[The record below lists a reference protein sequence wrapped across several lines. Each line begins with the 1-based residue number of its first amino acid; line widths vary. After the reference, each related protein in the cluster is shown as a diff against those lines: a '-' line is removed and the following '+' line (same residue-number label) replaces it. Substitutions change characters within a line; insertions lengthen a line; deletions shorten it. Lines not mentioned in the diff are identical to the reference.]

1 MVTAALAVKRPTK
14 IRAVEPLS
22 ESALSQRSSA
32 RSLCHVR
39 SVDDA
44 SIGRCLPQLFLFVQ
58 MMISDSLESD
68 GMDCV
73 PAAFQSTSRINDDE
87 IKSLIKISRLS
98 SGKNRFGK
106 VYKFLD
112 TKKMIEIA
120 ATRIKLDEFDPWS
133 HSHNDKVSKFL
144 DELDVF
150 HTLRHERIARFF
162 GSYVDNVKNKLT
174 LFREYLPNGSVLD
187 RVKLGPLDECTALK
201 FFRQTAEALHFLH
214 SQTPTIVHRNV
225 RASNLLLTISNDV
238 KLCDFGVSL
247 ELSAD
252 DFEGEFSE
260 VNPSYYRITLLTA
273 APEAL
278 PDISTPRKFRPPY
291 DIWSL
296 GCVLVTMLTQTP
308 PYFEE
313 CQDKNDNE
321 VFKFLSE
328 QATDGTRRFSYK
340 STSLIPDASE
350 EVQNVLNSVL
360 VLDEEQRPTAEDI
373 LDFYY
378 VKLNAR
384 LCSVNPLS
392 MGSKKRRRLSVD
404 IHKITIDHSH
414 NNGNSFVKPHK
425 KRRYLPLL
433 NRTMTIDSDEDDD
446 DVESGLLNDKENDG
460 ASVVED
466 EPESAFRYFVRFH
479 FSRIVIFLILLSKWS
494 GLVFVSAIILAF
506 VASCIFLLIY
516 LVFIGIEGICG
527 CNLNEGFVVLI
538 ALILL
543 PIMILLTT
551 LCCNNA
557 CEKYNQAVE
566 NGRIRRSRFFHG
578 PPEKDV
584 TLCGVTVFRGIRK
597 SGRKANSKK
606 DEKKKDKDGEEDA
619 TAVTLLSKGKIVNQI
634 AQLA

>member
-1 MVTAALAVKRPTK
+1 MNSDLGASDEMV
-14 IRAVEPLS
+14 
-22 ESALSQRSSA
+22 
-32 RSLCHVR
+32 
-39 SVDDA
+39 
-44 SIGRCLPQLFLFVQ
+44 
-58 MMISDSLESD
+58 
-68 GMDCV
+68 CV
-73 PAAFQSTSRINDDE
+73 PTAFQSTSRINDNE
-87 IKSLIKISRLS
+87 ILSLIKISRLS

-133 HSHNDKVSKFL
+133 HSRHDKISEFL

-150 HTLRHERIARFF
+150 ATLRHQRIARFF
-162 GSYVDNVKNKLT
+162 GSYVDHAKNKLT

-187 RVKLGPLDECTALK
+187 RVKQAPLEECTALK
-201 FFRQTAEALHFLH
+201 FFRQTAEALYFLH
-214 SQTPTIVHRNV
+214 SQQPTIVHRNV

-260 VNPSYYRITLLTA
+260 TIPSYYRITLLTA

-278 PDISTPRKFRPPY
+278 PDISTPRKFRTPY

-296 GCVLVTMLTQTP
+296 GCVLVTMLTQNP
-308 PYFEE
+308 PYFDE
-313 CQDKNDNE
+313 CQDKSDNE

-328 QATDGTRRFSYK
+328 QAADGSRRFSYK
-340 STSLIPDASE
+340 SISLIPDASE
-350 EVQNVLNSVL
+350 EVQHLLNSVL
-360 VLDEEQRPTAEDI
+360 VLDEEQRPTAEQI
-373 LDFYY
+373 LQLDQ
-378 VKLNAR
+378 VKLNER

-392 MGSKKRRRLSVD
+392 MGSKKRRQFSLDMDEIIADR
-404 IHKITIDHSH
+404 SH
-414 NNGNSFVKPHK
+414 NNGTTRTK
-425 KRRYLPLL
+425 KTRRYLPLL
-433 NRTMTIDSDEDDD
+433 NRTVTIDSAEDNDD
-446 DVESGLLNDKENDG
+446 IEIGNNSDHEE
-460 ASVVED
+460 EE
-466 EPESAFRYFVRFH
+466 EPESPLYYFFRFH
-479 FSRIVIFLILLSKWS
+479 ISRMIIFLILLSKWS
-494 GLVFVSAIILAF
+494 GLVFISAVVLAF
-506 VASCIFLLIY
+506 VASVIFLMIY

-566 NGRIRRSRFFHG
+566 NGTIRRSRFFHG
-578 PPEKDV
+578 PPQKDV

-597 SGRKANSKK
+597 SGRKANAKK
-606 DEKKKDKDGEEDA
+606 EEKKKDGEEDA
-619 TAVTLLSKGKIVNQI
+619 TAVHLLSKGKIVNNI